1 MPTATQGE
9 LDFETRL
16 DLVTRGLGKID
27 DLEFIKNTLREKK
40 MPKLFWGVA
49 PTGRPHIGYLV
60 PFVKLAEAVE
70 AGLETKILLADI
82 YAFLVNFKYPLQVVE
97 HRTNYYKYAL
107 GALFEA
113 INGRPASSLQF
124 HPQSAHCTTKE
135 YTLDL
140 FKVLSLTSQADAR
153 SPNDEL
159 RNTKMLSPLICP
171 LLQALDEP
179 WMKCDFTLG
188 GLDQAGYFD
197 YTGGILSKIGY
208 NDKCGHLL
216 NQMLPGL
223 RGTKMS
229 ASDPRSKIDL
239 LDDPETVC
247 DKISNSICQPGMVE
261 DNPILALLKVVL
273 VPISRLRLARRS
285 AKADD
290 TVCACDP
297 YIGADAPEGSIYSI
311 EIEKGVLRHY
321 KSYEAIESDF
331 LSGAVSP
338 AALKGA
344 CAKGI
349 NQLLIHIRKS
359 FEGSP
364 EWQDALNL
372 GYGEGEE
379 KNEAPVTRIAS
390 DNFCIPAAIREISN
404 DRIKLTP
411 FNSTIHAAEF
421 VMVANQYPDVWAHG
435 PFGPFDSTHAFIS
448 DFIESFIRPN
458 TGIMMYAV
466 IDKTRAPRAGS
477 PDKEGTLAG
486 IIALCNTSSVM
497 QTTEIAFVFTLAPF
511 QNTHVTTNA
520 VGLLLGFALNPP
532 EDGGLGLRR
541 VQWTTSSVNEKSIVT
556 AEKMGFTREGVMRWA
571 MVYPGGK
578 TKGKPGN
585 GKSLESPQGHLNQDD
600 LGRDSVVLSMC
611 WDDWLIKGKKDLV
624 ERRMARQN

>member
-1 MPTATQGE
+1 MFTTAQTD
-9 LDFETRL
+9 LDFEARL
-16 DLVTRGLGKID
+16 DLITRGLGKID
-27 DLEFIKNTLREKK
+27 DLAFIQNTLQEKNT
-40 MPKLFWGVA
+40 PTLFWGVA

-70 AGLETKILLADI
+70 AGLEIKILLADI
-82 YAFLVNFKYPLQVVE
+82 YAFLVNYKYPLPVVE
-97 HRTNYYKYAL
+97 QRTNYYKYSLA
-107 GALFEA
+107 ALFEA
-113 INGRPASSLQF
+113 INGRPSSAIQFQLQ
-124 HPQSAHCTTKE
+124 STHCTTKE

-140 FKVLSLTSQADAR
+140 FKILSLTSQADAR

-159 RNTKMLSPLICP
+159 RNTKMLSPLLCP

-179 WMKCDFTLG
+179 WMRCDFTLG

-247 DKISNSICQPGMVE
+247 DKISNSICKPGMIE
-261 DNPILALLKVVL
+261 DNPILALLRVVL
-273 VPISRLRLARRS
+273 IPISRLRLARCS
-285 AKADD
+285 SE
-290 TVCACDP
+290 VNDP
-297 YIGADAPEGSIYSI
+297 ICECSPYVGADAPEGSIYSI
-311 EIEKGVLRHY
+311 EIQNGSLRHY
-321 KSYEAIESDF
+321 RSYEEIESDF
-331 LSGAVSP
+331 LSGAVSA

-349 NQLLIHIRKS
+349 NQLLSHIRKS
-359 FEGSP
+359 FERSL
-364 EWQDALNL
+364 EWQDSLNL
-372 GYGEGEE
+372 GYGDDE
-379 KNEAPVTRIAS
+379 KTNEAPVTRPAS
-390 DNFCIPAAIREISN
+390 DNFCIPAALKEISN

-411 FNSTIHAAEF
+411 FSSTRHAAEF
-421 VMVANQYPDVWAHG
+421 VAVANQHPDVWSHG
-435 PFGPFDSTHAFIS
+435 PFGPFDSAQSFIS

-458 TGIMMYAV
+458 TGIMLYAV
-466 IDKTRAPRAGS
+466 IDKTQSPKAGGS
-477 PDKEGTLAG
+477 DREGALAG
-486 IIALCNTSSVM
+486 IIALCNTSLAM
-497 QTTEIAFVFTLAPF
+497 QVTEIAFVFTLPPF
-511 QNTHVTTNA
+511 QKTHVTTNA
-520 VGLLLGFALNPP
+520 VGLLLNFTLNPP

-541 VQWTTSSVNEKSIVT
+541 VQWTTSSVNENSIVT
-556 AEKMGFTREGVMRWA
+556 AEKMGFMKEGVMRWA

-611 WDDWLIKGKKDLV
+611 WDDWLINGKKDFV
-624 ERRMARQN
+624 ARRMARRN